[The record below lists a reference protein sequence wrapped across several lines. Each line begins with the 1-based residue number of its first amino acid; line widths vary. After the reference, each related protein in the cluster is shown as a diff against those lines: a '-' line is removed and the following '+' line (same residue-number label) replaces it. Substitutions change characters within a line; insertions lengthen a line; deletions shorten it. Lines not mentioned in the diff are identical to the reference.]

1 MKNIRNEQHSKIKLD
16 FSASVGQVKITQ
28 NIEKITKHTLPG
40 FVMYSFTQYVCK
52 IYIAHIRPFSI

>member
-28 NIEKITKHTLPG
+28 NSEKITKHTLPV

-52 IYIAHIRPFSI
+52 IYI